1 MEVPSPQ
8 NDTVATPREWLR
20 VGEACE
26 YARVSKPVLYDW
38 INNGLIRSFSNCK
51 RGQIKGT
58 RLISFDSLRN
68 FLESRAT
75 GGVEKPE
82 NDKPTETR

>member
-1 MEVPSPQ
+1 MK
-8 NDTVATPREWLR
+8 ATSENQSSGTIPTEWVR
-20 VGEACE
+20 VKEACE

-58 RLISFDSLRN
+58 RLISFESLRN

-75 GGVEKPE
+75 GGES
-82 NDKPTETR
+82 NS